1 MLCFCVLETFGGD
14 SIIVIKLAL
23 HPVLLS
29 ILLTLKESKG
39 MREEEGW
46 SWIFT
51 LLPSKSQAEMLLH
64 SGHMSR
70 SLNPPFYWI
79 RLHFLL
85 VFLYIL
91 GATATSLEHLDLL
104 WRDALGCTVHK
115 LRRLLCCQCC
125 RLHIGQLLP
134 WVVTGHL
141 SWDYE
146 LHSANWT
153 LFPGPSTSKKQRKD
167 KRNRWGL
174 LARAAVPCSACL
186 PRFVVLNLW
195 LYLRTRRELCEVP
208 PSISDSEC
216 LHRGLHIV
224 NLMP

>member
-29 ILLTLKESKG
+29 ILLTLKESKR

-70 SLNPPFYWI
+70 SLNPPFSWI
-79 RLHFLL
+79 LLHFLL
-85 VFLYIL
+85 VFPYVL
-91 GATATSLEHLDLL
+91 GANATFLEHLDLL
-104 WRDALGCTVHK
+104 WRNALGCTVHK
-115 LRRLLCCQCC
+115 LRCLLCCQCC
-125 RLHIGQLLP
+125 KLHTGQLLP

-141 SWDYE
+141 SWTMNYTQPTGHSFLE
-146 LHSANWT
+146 LLH
-153 LFPGPSTSKKQRKD
+153 QRNNAKIKETD
-167 KRNRWGL
+167 GVCSCEQL
-174 LARAAVPCSACL
+174 CPAQPVSPCL
-186 PRFVVLNLW
+186 
-195 LYLRTRRELCEVP
+195 
-208 PSISDSEC
+208 
-216 LHRGLHIV
+216 
-224 NLMP
+224 